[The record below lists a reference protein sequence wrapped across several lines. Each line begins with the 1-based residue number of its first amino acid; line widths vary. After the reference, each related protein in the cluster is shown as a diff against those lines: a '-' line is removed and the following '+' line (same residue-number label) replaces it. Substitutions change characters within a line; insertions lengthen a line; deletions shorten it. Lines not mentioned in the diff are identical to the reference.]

1 MAFKDYYQIMG
12 VARDATEQEIKKA
25 YKRLARKYHPDVNK
39 AADAEARFKELGEA
53 YDVLRD
59 PKKRAAYDQF
69 GADWQTAR
77 HAQAD
82 GFAGQQYEQA
92 GPDMHHFEDIFSS
105 FFGGQGFGAGRSS
118 RRGFES
124 FDLHGDNVRAK
135 IQIDL
140 ADSYHGATRT
150 LTITDAQGQPKTLNV
165 RIPKGV
171 VAGQYIRLAGQGA
184 AGLGNGKAGD
194 LLLEVAFKPHSLYR
208 VEGKDVYLS
217 LPVAPWEAALGAQV
231 SVPLPTGNIDLK
243 IPANSANGR
252 RLRLAGKGL
261 PAKQPGD
268 FYVELNVVLP
278 PATSAKAKQAYEAF
292 KAATDFL
299 PRAGWGQSR

>member
-39 AADAEARFKELGEA
+39 AADAETRFKELGEA

-59 PKKRAAYDQF
+59 PKKRQAYDLY

-77 HAQAD
+77 QAHSN

-92 GPDMHHFEDIFSS
+92 APDMHQFEDIFSS
-105 FFGGQGFGAGRSS
+105 FFGGQGFGGNRGG

-124 FDLHGDNVRAK
+124 FDLHGDHVRAK

-150 LTITDAQGQPKTLNV
+150 LTLNDGQGQPKTLNV

-184 AGLGNGKAGD
+184 AGLGSGKAGD
-194 LLLEVAFKPHSLYR
+194 LLLEVAFKPHAMYR
-208 VEGKDVYLS
+208 VEGKDVYLT
-217 LPVAPWEAALGAQV
+217 LPVAPWEAALGASV
-231 SVPLPTGNIDLK
+231 SVPLPNGNIDLK

-252 RLRLAGKGL
+252 RLRLVGKGL

-268 FYVELNVVLP
+268 FYVELHVVLP
-278 PATSAKAKQAYEAF
+278 PATSQQAKQAYEAL
-292 KAATDFL
+292 KAATDFN
-299 PRAGWGQSR
+299 PRRHWGKAS